1 MIMESVCMA
10 LIDALDELVE
20 AGKISHSL
28 ARRIIYNYDVSVQDN
43 IGKCG
48 VEIGMKVNICP
59 PSLYMLTRLSDSWNQ
74 FF

>member
-1 MIMESVCMA
+1 MA
-10 LIDALDELVE
+10 LIDALDELVQ

-48 VEIGMKVNICP
+48 VEIGMKVNMCP
-59 PSLYMLTRLSDSWNQ
+59 PLSLHVNPTIGFVEPALLK
-74 FF
+74 